1 MMVSKKQKKNEQEK
15 NVRKK
20 IQEKMKR
27 VGKINKERGR
37 GIMD

>member
-1 MMVSKKQKKNEQEK
+1 MMMSKKQEK

>member
-1 MMVSKKQKKNEQEK
+1 MLE
-15 NVRKK
+15 KK